1 MLLRN
6 SNLIADDINATPSGS
21 IIEPNLNILQ
31 INVSPSNSDVSLHDE
46 IVGIT
51 KEDVN
56 NEMSINIDLNE
67 RIGDRPI
74 VECFDEIYSIFK
86 DLSNKIIYSV
96 NGYELLLN
104 QVLFR
109 FINEHIK
116 TYNSIVRLIG
126 VFRKTINI
134 SASDYAK
141 KCSMKLIKMFMILK

>member
-67 RIGDRPI
+67 RIGDKPI
-74 VECFDEIYSIFK
+74 VECFDENLRLHL
-86 DLSNKIIYSV
+86 LSLFLLVKH
-96 NGYELLLN
+96 LLN
-104 QVLFR
+104 QQSKSHD
-109 FINEHIK
+109 I
-116 TYNSIVRLIG
+116 
-126 VFRKTINI
+126 
-134 SASDYAK
+134 
-141 KCSMKLIKMFMILK
+141 